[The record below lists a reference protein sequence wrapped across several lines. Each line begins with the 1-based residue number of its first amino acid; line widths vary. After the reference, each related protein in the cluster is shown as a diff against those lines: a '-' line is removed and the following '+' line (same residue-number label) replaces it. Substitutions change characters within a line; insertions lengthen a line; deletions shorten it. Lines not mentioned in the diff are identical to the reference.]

1 MRHLVAILSF
11 VSRPEIVLVL
21 RLKTH
26 GGAQDFYI
34 TEAEKKLSFIKIC
47 PRNTVEMKKYVI

>member
-11 VSRPEIVLVL
+11 VSGLEIVLVL

-26 GGAQDFYI
+26 DDAQDFYI
-34 TEAEKKLSFIKIC
+34 TEAEKNCHL
-47 PRNTVEMKKYVI
+47 